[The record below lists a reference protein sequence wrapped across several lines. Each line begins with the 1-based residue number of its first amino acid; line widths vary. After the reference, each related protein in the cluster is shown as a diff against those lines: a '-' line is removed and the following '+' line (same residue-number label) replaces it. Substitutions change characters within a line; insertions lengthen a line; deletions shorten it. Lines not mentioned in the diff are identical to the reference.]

1 MINAAKNR
9 YKGGAKMKIK
19 YQNDSLKLL
28 GLMIVWGIG
37 TILILPIPWIIN
49 SAINYFSNGF
59 TIEKE

>member
-1 MINAAKNR
+1 
-9 YKGGAKMKIK
+9 MKIK